1 MTAAADDSAETAPST
16 EDAENSLERSEATAG
31 TKKRGRA
38 RGKGKPPAQAEAAS
52 LPESEGS
59 PSERPHEGGATPGS
73 GDVVEASDPSPSETE
88 ESPEAS
94 VEPSDAEIEAAAL
107 AAEADDPEAMLASD
121 AVATENIEN
130 LDEIAVDAESPGEV
144 VVEGEAEPSRTLG
157 DIELA
162 QAVEAMLFATSEP
175 LTHARLA
182 QVLKVT
188 QRRVR
193 IAIERLREE
202 YQSTNRAFDVREIA
216 GGYKLY
222 TRPEHDEIVAR
233 LEKVKPPEK
242 LTAAGLET
250 LAIIAYKQ
258 PITRAEIDA
267 IRGVQSG
274 AMLKS
279 LTEKKLIRVAGRSPQ
294 PGRPIQY
301 GTTKRF
307 LDHFGLASVE
317 DLPRVEDLKA
327 P

>member
-1 MTAAADDSAETAPST
+1 MNESADESEAAAASQEDAANSLVGAERESTGRKRGRSRSRPST
-16 EDAENSLERSEATAG
+16 DEREVVAADATGEAPAGEPSAPGDGESLAEATA
-31 TKKRGRA
+31 
-38 RGKGKPPAQAEAAS
+38 
-52 LPESEGS
+52 
-59 PSERPHEGGATPGS
+59 
-73 GDVVEASDPSPSETE
+73 
-88 ESPEAS
+88 
-94 VEPSDAEIEAAAL
+94 EPSDAELEAVAIEAEAEDPEGTLAHDASGGEP
-107 AAEADDPEAMLASD
+107 AAE
-121 AVATENIEN
+121 TEN
-130 LDEIAVDAESPGEV
+130 
-144 VVEGEAEPSRTLG
+144 GEAARAWSDL
-157 DIELA
+157 ELA
-162 QAVEAMLFATSEP
+162 QAIEAMLFATSEP
-175 LTHARLA
+175 LTHGRLA

-188 QRRVR
+188 QRKVRV
-193 IAIERLREE
+193 AIERLREE
-202 YQSTNRAFDVREIA
+202 YQASNRAFDVLEIA
-216 GGYKLY
+216 GGFKLY

-250 LAIIAYKQ
+250 LAIVAYKQ

-307 LDHFGLASVE
+307 LDHFGLASVD

>member
-31 TKKRGRA
+31 TKKRGRP
-38 RGKGKPPAQAEAAS
+38 RSKSKPQNDPEGPPPVAEAATQP
-52 LPESEGS
+52 L
-59 PSERPHEGGATPGS
+59 
-73 GDVVEASDPSPSETE
+73 DVIPQEAEASSE
-88 ESPEAS
+88 PM

-121 AVATENIEN
+121 AVATGSLESAIESV
-130 LDEIAVDAESPGEV
+130 DEIAADGESGGDEG
-144 VVEGEAEPSRTLG
+144 VESDPESARALG